1 MCGIIGY
8 IGDRNAVPILIE
20 GLKRLEYRG
29 YDSSGIGL
37 IRRKKLTVFKKEG
50 KISSLE
56 ASLPAKLAGRLG
68 IAHTRWATHGQ
79 VNDINA
85 HPQVSSDGKVAVV
98 HNGIIDNYCKLK
110 KKLLK
115 LGFQFQSE
123 TDTEIIANLLAAEY
137 SGDPEEAVR
146 NSLSQLEGT
155 YGLIILFTDHPDLLI
170 GARNGSPLIV
180 GVGDKEMLLA
190 SDMNAIVAHT
200 RQVFHIEDRETVFLD
215 KRSYKTINT
224 VNLVVDKK
232 IENISLELAE
242 IEKGDYPHFMKKE
255 IFEQPDT
262 VSRSYG
268 GGGRLL
274 PDFGTA
280 KLGGLNIEKQSFF
293 DISRIVTIGMGTAYY
308 AAMIGAYLLENM
320 ARLPS
325 VAELSAELRYRNI
338 IVQKETLFFAVTQS
352 GETLDTLAAMREIQN
367 RGGRVLGICNS
378 AGSTIARESD
388 GGVFIHAGP
397 EISVASTKAFT
408 SQVTVFFL
416 LALMIGRMK
425 NIPIS
430 QGKSY
435 LEELQKIPEKI
446 QTILDRSDEIRKL
459 AEKYQKADNFLYM
472 ARGINYPV
480 ALEGALKLK
489 EISYIHAEGFSAGD
503 FKHGPIALVNKDT
516 PALFIAVKGETYDK
530 ILGNMEEI
538 KARKGKIITIAN
550 VDDERIRDL
559 SDDLFLIP
567 ETDELLSPLLTV
579 IPLQLFA
586 YFTAVALGKDVDQPR
601 NLAKTVTVE

>member
-29 YDSSGIGL
+29 YDSAGIGL
-37 IRRKKLTVFKKEG
+37 IRRKRLDVHKKEG
-50 KISSLE
+50 KIASLE
-56 ASLPAKLAGRLG
+56 SALPEKLSGKPG
-68 IAHTRWATHGQ
+68 IAHTRWATHGG
-79 VNDINA
+79 VNDTNA

-115 LGFQFQSE
+115 EGFGFQSE
-123 TDTEIIANLLAAEY
+123 TDTEVISNLVASNY
-137 SGDPEEAVR
+137 NGDPEEAVQK
-146 NSLSQLEGT
+146 SISQLEGT
-155 YGLIILFTDHPDLLI
+155 YGLVFLFTDHPDLLV

-190 SDMNAIVAHT
+190 SDVNAIVAHT
-200 RQVFHIEDRETVFLD
+200 RQIFHIEDRETVFLD

-224 VNLVVDKK
+224 KNSVVAKE
-232 IENISLELAE
+232 IEQVDLELAE
-242 IEKGDYPHFMKKE
+242 IEKGDFPHFMLKE
-255 IFEQPDT
+255 IFEQPDA
-262 VSRSYG
+262 VVRSFG

-280 KLGGLNIEKQSFF
+280 KLGGLNIEKQEFF
-293 DISRIVTIGMGTAYY
+293 DINRIVTIGMGTAYY
-308 AAMIGAYLLENM
+308 AAMIGAHLLENM
-320 ARLPS
+320 ARLPAT
-325 VAELSAELRYRNI
+325 AEQAAELRYRNV
-338 IVQKETLFFAVTQS
+338 IVHKDALFFAVSQS

-367 RGGRVLGICNS
+367 RGGRVLGICNA

-408 SQVTVFFL
+408 SQITVFLL

-425 NIPIS
+425 NIPVS
-430 QGKSY
+430 LGKNY
-435 LEELQKIPEKI
+435 IDELWAIPDKIHR
-446 QTILDRSDEIRKL
+446 ILDRCEEIRQL
-459 AEKYQKADNFLYM
+459 ADKYRSSNHFLFM

-503 FKHGPIALVNKDT
+503 FKHGPIALVSEET
-516 PALFIAVKGETYDK
+516 PALFIAVKGETFEK
-530 ILGNMEEI
+530 VLGNMEEI
-538 KARKGKIITIAN
+538 KARKGRIITIAN
-550 VDDERIRDL
+550 VDDERLREL
-559 SDDLFLIP
+559 SDDLFLVP

-586 YFTAVALGKDVDQPR
+586 YYTAVALKKDVDQPR